1 MQNTTFEKVI
11 IHTDGGSRGNPGPS
25 ACGYTI
31 QDSQGRIIDSGG
43 EYIGITT
50 NNIAEYQAVKIALEK
65 ALSYG
70 FKNIEFYLDSLLV
83 VNQMINIFKIK
94 NRELWPIHEDIKRLL
109 GNFGKVTFTHIPRE
123 RNKLADS
130 EVNKILDSYEKR

>member
-1 MQNTTFEKVI
+1 MSTSFYCKLLFTTVALI
-11 IHTDGGSRGNPGPS
+11 SI
-25 ACGYTI
+25 A
-31 QDSQGRIIDSGG
+31 GRSFKK
-43 EYIGITT
+43 
-50 NNIAEYQAVKIALEK
+50 NILLQKIK

-109 GNFGKVTFTHIPRE
+109 GNFGKVTFTHVPRE